1 MSYTEMNILG
11 MNFKS
16 PIMTAAGPTSA
27 NYELLKSAVEGGA
40 GGIVTKTISVN
51 PARVPVPNIYSP
63 APGSLM
69 NAELWSEYDYRY
81 FIDTELPKIRDLGVP
96 VILSLGYTPEDM
108 IEMTKYLKGNKNF
121 DAVEF
126 SIHYVSKDV
135 DNIRVIADSLKS
147 NLDVPVFAKFSP
159 AISDIQSMVKTL
171 DPIVDGFAAI
181 NSVGPTLDFDIDT
194 VEPYLGS
201 RDGRGWLSGR
211 AILPIGLHFVSAIAQ
226 ATNKPILG
234 VGGIRTAED
243 IIKYFMAGA
252 SAVQVCSQ
260 AILTGPTVYNKLNYG
275 LDKWLN
281 KKGYS
286 NINDIKGLINCKL
299 NQEVKYLNED
309 PLFKPVW
316 DKETCNI
323 CKSCATVCTHE
334 AISFDNKTL
343 LIDYNKCVSCGLC
356 TTTCPHDSLKME
368 LIETI

>member
-1 MSYTEMNILG
+1 MSVTDINILG
-11 MNFKS
+11 MSFKN

-27 NYELLKSAVEGGA
+27 NYELLKSAVDGGA
-40 GGIVTKTISVN
+40 GGIVTKTISVK

-69 NAELWSEYDYRY
+69 NAELWSECDYKE
-81 FIDTELPKIRDLGVP
+81 FIDIELPKIHDLGVP
-96 VILSLGYTPEDM
+96 VVLSLGYTPDDM

-135 DNIRVIADSLKS
+135 ENIRVIAEALKS

-159 AISDIQSMVKTL
+159 AIQDIHAMVKTL
-171 DPIVDGFAAI
+171 DPVVDGFAAI
-181 NSVGPTLDFDIDT
+181 NSVGPTLDFDIET
-194 VEPYLGS
+194 LQPYMGS
-201 RDGRGWLSGR
+201 NDGRGWLSGR
-211 AILPIGLHFVSAIAQ
+211 AILPIGLHFVAAIAQ
-226 ATNKPILG
+226 ATDKPILG
-234 VGGIRTAED
+234 VGGIRNAED

-252 SAVQVCSQ
+252 SAVQVCSH
-260 AILTGPTVYNKLNYG
+260 AILQGPTVYSRLNKNVE
-275 LDKWLN
+275 KWLE

-286 NINDIKGLINCKL
+286 NIDQIKNVINSKL
-299 NQEVKYLNED
+299 NQEVKYLNEK
-309 PLFKPVW
+309 PEFKPVW
-316 DKETCNI
+316 DKTSCNL

-334 AISFDNKTL
+334 AISFTKKEL

-368 LIETI
+368 LLETI